1 MDERFLITGNSLM
14 DLITTHD
21 KIADE
26 VIGLSVILEYGTYE
40 FGSLLLNR
48 ASRSQNADEIPRIIE
63 FGVEFMNAL
72 SHMDKLSLD
81 MAVLEPALNVGIYK
95 KINFVQSSY
104 IFTAREH
111 NLVLICNEKEIQDAA
126 KEVGIPV
133 LFTGNRDFEKKF
145 AQLVQNR
152 VGI

>member
-14 DLITTHD
+14 DLITDHGE
-21 KIADE
+21 IADE

-40 FGSLLLNR
+40 FGTLLLKR
-48 ASRSQNADEIPRIIE
+48 ASKSQNADDIHKIIE
-63 FGVEFMNAL
+63 VGVELMNAI
-72 SHMDKLSLD
+72 SHMDKLTLN
-81 MAVLEPALNVGIYK
+81 MAALEPMLNVGIYK

-111 NLVLICNEKEIQDAA
+111 NLILICNEKEIQDAA

-145 AQLVQNR
+145 TQFVENR
-152 VGI
+152 VRI

>member
-14 DLITTHD
+14 DLITDHNE
-21 KIADE
+21 IADE
-26 VIGLSVILEYGTYE
+26 VIGLSVLLEYGTYE
-40 FGSLLLNR
+40 FGTLLLKR
-48 ASRSQNADEIPRIIE
+48 ASKSQNADEIHKIIE
-63 FGVEFMNAL
+63 VGVELMNAI
-72 SHMDKLSLD
+72 SHMDKLTLN
-81 MAVLEPALNVGIYK
+81 MAILEPMLNVGVYK

-111 NLVLICNEKEIQDAA
+111 NLILICNEKEIQDAA

-145 AQLVQNR
+145 TQFVENR
-152 VGI
+152 TRI